1 MKANVFACR
10 LAAAAFIA
18 ISLLG
23 VGPVRSE
30 ERALTAVEAAA
41 PATEINP
48 RACSCPSPIN
58 ITLNANTPSV
68 FNADFLPGQL
78 TTSQTAL
85 NFTGTDRHY
94 VHTFQWKQ
102 EHCCCQI
109 TDAVLTVQFKA
120 NQGGQSTTSSD
131 AGNDDIALMS
141 LGVVLLSERVFV
153 HPPVNF
159 PFNAGQTAT
168 KILHL
173 SPAALLTMN
182 ANHRL
187 SFDVEDDTSVT
198 SATLQLTGCCLT
210 N

>member
-1 MKANVFACR
+1 MKANVFAYR
-10 LAAAAFIA
+10 LAAAALIA
-18 ISLLG
+18 ASLLAI
-23 VGPVRSE
+23 GPVR
-30 ERALTAVEAAA
+30 AQ
-41 PATEINP
+41 EINP
-48 RACSCPSPIN
+48 RASSCPSPIN

-68 FNADFLPGQL
+68 LNADFLPGQL

-109 TDAVLTVQFKA
+109 TDALLTVQMKA
-120 NQGGQSTTSSD
+120 NQGGSATGSD
-131 AGNDDIALMS
+131 AGNDDITLMA
-141 LGVVLLSERVFV
+141 LGVVLLSERVYI

-168 KILHL
+168 KTLHL
-173 SPAALLTMN
+173 SPAALVMMN

>member
-1 MKANVFACR
+1 MKANVFAYR
-10 LAAAAFIA
+10 LAAAALIA
-18 ISLLG
+18 ASLLG
-23 VGPVRSE
+23 AGPVRAE
-30 ERALTAVEAAA
+30 KRAFTAVEAGA
-41 PATEINP
+41 PAAEINP
-48 RACSCPSPIN
+48 RAGSCPSPIN
-58 ITLNANTPSV
+58 LALNASSPSV

-85 NFTGTDRHY
+85 NFTGVDRHY

-109 TDAVLTVQFKA
+109 TDAVLTVQLKA
-120 NQGGQSTTSSD
+120 NQGGSVSGSD
-131 AGNDDIALMS
+131 AGNDDITLMA
-141 LGVVLLSERVFV
+141 LGVVLLSERVYI

-168 KILHL
+168 KTFHL
-173 SPAALLTMN
+173 SPASLVMMN